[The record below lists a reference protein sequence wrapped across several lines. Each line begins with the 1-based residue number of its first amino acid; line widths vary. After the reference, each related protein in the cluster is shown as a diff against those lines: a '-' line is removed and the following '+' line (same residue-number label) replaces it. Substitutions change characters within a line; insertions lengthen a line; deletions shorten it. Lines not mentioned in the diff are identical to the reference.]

1 MQFKSFASVVALL
14 TLSFSAHATVVFS
27 DDFEANS
34 VGLNV
39 VPTGWAVS
47 DGTVDI
53 VSPAFHS
60 LCGSANGKCIDL
72 DGSTSNSGVM
82 SKTFALTAGLSYTA
96 SFDIAGNGR
105 GAAADSVTIKFGDQ
119 SLSLTAI
126 AANAPWATY
135 SLTYVPTVSG
145 VFSLSF
151 ENAGGDNIG
160 ALLDNVSISAVP
172 EAETYAMLLVGL
184 GLMGMRR
191 QRN

>member
-1 MQFKSFASVVALL
+1 MLFKSFASVVALL
-14 TLSFSAHATVVFS
+14 TLSFSAQATVVFS
-27 DDFEANS
+27 DNFEANS
-34 VGLNV
+34 HGTNV
-39 VPTGWAVS
+39 VPTGWTVT

-53 VSPAFHS
+53 VSPTYFG

-105 GAAADSVTIKFGDQ
+105 GGVDNVTIKFGDQ
-119 SLSLTAI
+119 TLSLTGILAST
-126 AANAPWATY
+126 PWATY

-184 GLMGMRR
+184 GLLGMRR